1 MKSSNLLF
9 TTSWVIL
16 LIVSCAI
23 ILVSAGSLWRGYSG
37 SPDGLTPEYG
47 LTQIEEQGG
56 AQATKAFRGRRVT
69 AATWAIGYALLA
81 IAVTWIPYRRGE
93 RWAWWALLV
102 SLGLSQLLSLAR
114 ALALATTVGL
124 ATPALLF
131 AFVLLGLLAGVPRV
145 FTRLNLKSEV

>member
-16 LIVSCAI
+16 LILSGAI
-23 ILVSAGSLWRGYSG
+23 VLISARSLWRGYSG
-37 SPDGLTPEYG
+37 TPDGLAPGYG
-47 LTQIEEQGG
+47 LAQIEEQGG
-56 AQATKAFRGRRVT
+56 VEAAKAFRGRRVT

-81 IAVTWIPYRRGE
+81 FGVTWIPYRRGE

-114 ALALATTVGL
+114 ALALATTAGISAP
-124 ATPALLF
+124 ATLF
-131 AFVLLGLLAGVPRV
+131 AFVLLGLLAGVPRI
-145 FTRLNLKSEV
+145 FARLNLTSEG